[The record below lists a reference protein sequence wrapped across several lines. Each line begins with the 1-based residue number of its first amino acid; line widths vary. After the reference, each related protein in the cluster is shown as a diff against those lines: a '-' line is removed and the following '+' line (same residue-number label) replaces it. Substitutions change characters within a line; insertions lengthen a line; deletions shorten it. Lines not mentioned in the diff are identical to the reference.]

1 MKSSILITGA
11 SGFVG
16 KTLIRKLELSKFNSV
31 YLLIPEQDVPDALK
45 NIGKNVVILRGDITD
60 PEVHKVI
67 PENINILLHMAA
79 ITGKAGRAEYE
90 KVNFEAF
97 KDIVISGKKKGLEKV
112 IFISTIAVKFSK
124 RKRYFY
130 SFSKEKAEQFLN
142 GSGMEY
148 SILRPTMILGSGSPV
163 FKGFSMFAGL
173 PLIPLFGGG
182 KAIIQ
187 PVHLDDVCSTIIQ
200 ILTKSIFKGDTYDI
214 GGPDKL
220 SIREFLKR
228 ISEAKGKRPA
238 FLSIPMWIP
247 VSIISILDRIIYSFL
262 PLTLGQLATFRND
275 SVAEDNIILKGMTG
289 EFADIDVMI
298 KDSVQGELDD
308 QKFSRAVRECRV
320 FTKYLIGKKS
330 THYNEK
336 KYVEFLSKTDTSHLN
351 GFDKILSGLA
361 VKSPL
366 FTKICD
372 AYSRFFF
379 QHSLLRKKLG
389 TLFAIL
395 ETSPV
400 TYRYID
406 DIGSKNIFTILINLG
421 FRGAWLVFHLFLS
434 ILFFLPLQ
442 ILVGRG
448 GKKQLKGEGRE

>member
-1 MKSSILITGA
+1 MKPSILITGA

-16 KTLIRKLELSKFNSV
+16 RTLIGKLDHSEFNKV
-31 YLLIPEQDVPDALK
+31 YLLVPEPDVPDSLK
-45 NIGKNVVILRGDITD
+45 KHGENVVILHGDITD
-60 PEVHKVI
+60 PEVHKII
-67 PENINILLHMAA
+67 PDNINILLHMAA
-79 ITGKAGRAEYE
+79 ITGKAARTEYE

-97 KDIVISGKKKGLEKV
+97 KDIVISGKKRGLEKV
-112 IFISTIAVKFSK
+112 LFISTIAVKFSK

-130 SFSKEKAEQFLN
+130 SFSKEKAEQFLQE
-142 GSGMEY
+142 SGIAY
-148 SILRPTMILGSGSPV
+148 SIMRPTMILGSGSPV
-163 FKGFSMFAGL
+163 YKGFSMFAGL

-187 PVHLDDVCSTIIQ
+187 PVHLEDVCSIIIQ
-200 ILTKSIFKGDTYDI
+200 ILTKSIFRGDTYDI

-220 SIREFLKR
+220 TIREFLIK
-228 ISEAKGKRPA
+228 ISESKGKRPK
-238 FLSIPMWIP
+238 FLPIPMWIP
-247 VSIISILDRIIYSFL
+247 VSIISILERIMYSFL

-275 SVAEDNIILKGMTG
+275 SVAEDNVIIKELSGGLT
-289 EFADIDVMI
+289 DIDTMI
-298 KDSVQGELDD
+298 KDSVKGELDE
-308 QKFSRAVRECRV
+308 QQYNQAVRECRV
-320 FTKYLIGKKS
+320 FTKYLIGKRS
-330 THYNEK
+330 TAYNEM
-336 KYVEFLSKTDTSHLN
+336 KYVEFLSKTDTTHLN

-406 DIGSKNIFTILINLG
+406 DIGSKSIFAILINLG
-421 FRGAWLVFHLFLS
+421 FRGAWFAFHLFIS

-442 ILVGRG
+442 ILLGRG
-448 GKKQLKGEGRE
+448 GNRQHKGEGSE